1 MCSPYLFQEMS
12 QSPLI
17 VDRIV
22 ERNYQLP
29 AVARD
34 KHICTKDLTSERA
47 IRQTKT
53 VAKKFKRNSNHIF
66 HRPDRFILCESEKKL
81 LAVSNRKVRSGV
93 CTLSNQKWS
102 YKTLGEKF
110 AVFVVNVHKNKAHFS
125 GQLYD
130 QVEYL
135 RPRQPA
141 EEPVIHDQE
150 PAPPA
155 ENPIDIGDSFSFDAI
170 LTGEEENGDPILS
183 LKVLKLCLCFIHSIL
198 FSCPVASN
206 VAEIL

>member
-1 MCSPYLFQEMS
+1 MS

-53 VAKKFKRNSNHIF
+53 VAKKFKRNYNHIF
-66 HRPDRFILCESEKKL
+66 HMPEKYPWFILYESEKKL

-155 ENPIDIGDSFSFDAI
+155 ENPIDIGDSFSVDAI

-183 LKVLKLCLCFIHSIL
+183 LKVLKLSLCFIHSIL